1 MIELRDK
8 ASTKS
13 LLVARHSGATRPT
26 TAWTLTAFLAPQR
39 AFHGLFFTFCL
50 EITCY
55 SGSLQEVLGLLKL
68 LFSGAKKNLT
78 TETF

>member
-13 LLVARHSGATRPT
+13 LLVARHSGAT
-26 TAWTLTAFLAPQR
+26 TAWTQTAFLAPQR

-68 LFSGAKKNLT
+68 LFSGAKSNLT
-78 TETF
+78 PETS